1 MSKSDSNKLPAF
13 SCPICGTPII
23 NLFVNLP
30 KIKTYY
36 NKMKAPVPILAK
48 CSNNHDLVVY
58 IHFEEGQ
65 PKITQVDKL
74 FVSHHFKVIKYVIN
88 HDKISKDTNKG
99 IAVFNKKKNILVI
112 ASLRPNELILS
123 FLMDIIERVILS
135 LSIEHMEA
143 TLLIDNIPLRFT
155 FINDHKNNILVFFS
169 RHDKTLPNELI
180 LKLLNEL
187 KRVNR
192 PETIIRKVSS
202 YIDML

>member
-1 MSKSDSNKLPAF
+1 MSKSNSNKLPVF
-13 SCPICGTPII
+13 SCPICGIPII

-123 FLMDIIERVILS
+123 FLMDIIEKMIFS
-135 LSIEHMEA
+135 FSIKQIDV
-143 TLLIDNIPLRFT
+143 TLLAENTLLKLI
-155 FINDHKNNILVFFS
+155 FINDRNNVLVLFS
-169 RHDKTLPNELI
+169 RHDKALSNELI

-192 PETIIRKVSS
+192 PETIIRKVSP

>member
-1 MSKSDSNKLPAF
+1 
-13 SCPICGTPII
+13 
-23 NLFVNLP
+23 
-30 KIKTYY
+30 
-36 NKMKAPVPILAK
+36 
-48 CSNNHDLVVY
+48 
-58 IHFEEGQ
+58 
-65 PKITQVDKL
+65 DKL
-74 FVSHHFKVIKYVIN
+74 FISHHFKIIKYVIN
-88 HDKISKDTNKG
+88 HDKNSKDTNKG